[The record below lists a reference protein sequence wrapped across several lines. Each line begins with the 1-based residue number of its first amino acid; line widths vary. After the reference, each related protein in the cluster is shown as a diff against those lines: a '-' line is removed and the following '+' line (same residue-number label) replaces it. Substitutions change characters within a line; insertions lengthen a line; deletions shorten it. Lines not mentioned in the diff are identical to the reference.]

1 MKNVSLLG
9 QYDKNYDFIS
19 KKTPSCY
26 ITKTERIMSPDEER
40 TRSLKFIFFLQ
51 KEAQYIKGQ

>member
-26 ITKTERIMSPDEER
+26 ITKTERIASPEEER
-40 TRSLKFIFFLQ
+40 IGSLKFIFFCKKMLNL
-51 KEAQYIKGQ
+51 